1 MADRFEIIFKKA
13 LGMGFGK
20 EVQII
25 IDNSTGV
32 NYLFVKN
39 NYGAGLTPLLDADG
53 KPVITNITTSKW
65 NKII

>member
-13 LGMGFGK
+13 LSTGLGK

-25 IDNSTGV
+25 IDN
-32 NYLFVKN
+32 NYK
-39 NYGAGLTPLLDADG
+39 AGFTPLLDTDG

-65 NKII
+65 NSR